1 MRLVPAAHRVAPKG
15 AWIQCPVVSSRR
27 VENER
32 SVETFPGTST
42 PNAESHTVTVTVS
55 NIVDSGFPD
64 EALSAELASWRSGA
78 SSCSNAVGG

>member
-1 MRLVPAAHRVAPKG
+1 MRLVPAAYRVAPKR
-15 AWIQCPVVSSRR
+15 AWIQCPIVSNRR

-32 SVETFPGTST
+32 SVETFPGTAT
-42 PNAESHTVTVTVS
+42 PTAESHTVTVTVS
-55 NIVDSGFPD
+55 NIVFPD